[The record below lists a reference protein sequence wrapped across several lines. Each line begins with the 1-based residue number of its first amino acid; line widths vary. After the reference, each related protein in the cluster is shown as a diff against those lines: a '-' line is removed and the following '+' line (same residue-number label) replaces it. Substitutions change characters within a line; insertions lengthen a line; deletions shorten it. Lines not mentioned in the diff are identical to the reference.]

1 MSEEILLGRQP
12 IVDARGS
19 LVAFELL
26 FRSVERPAPEAVRGG
41 LDDLQAS
48 CQVIARS
55 LADLGLTASLGRFKG
70 YVNADRSLLMSEVVE
85 ILPPERFVLEILE
98 TTAIDLSLRERIVE
112 LRARGY
118 RIALDDVCDATDPRL
133 DFLDLVDIVKIDLRS
148 PGVPQWKALA
158 RQLGSRG
165 KVLLAEKVETD
176 DEFREAT
183 AAGFD
188 LFQGY
193 FFARPQLLRSRRVP
207 SSAPQMLR
215 LITLLEQDPDI
226 DAVARE
232 MRRHP
237 ALAKPM
243 LQQVNSSATGLRRQ
257 VDSIGTAIALVG
269 LRQVRRWAQLLL
281 YADGEGKGQ
290 PIHADPLVQQVGLRA
305 RLMELLA
312 ERWHPEEL
320 RLGEQAFLVGMLS
333 KIDVL
338 FGVSLPDLIGKLPL
352 APGVRDALLDR
363 TGPLGRLLSI
373 CEARERADLPA
384 LEALC
389 RDMGD
394 IDLAQTAL
402 LESQAAAWTMA
413 QTDTQPAQESPRQA
427 VHTAA

>member
-1 MSEEILLGRQP
+1 VSEEILLGRQP

-26 FRSVERPAPEAVRGG
+26 FRSVERPAPEAARGG

-48 CQVIARS
+48 YQVIARS

-98 TTAIDLSLRERIVE
+98 TTAIDLPLRERIVE

-158 RQLGSRG
+158 RRLGSKG

-281 YADGEGKGQ
+281 YADGEGKGG
-290 PIHADPLVQQVGLRA
+290 PMHADPLVQQVGLRA

-312 ERWHPEEL
+312 ERWHPGEP

-338 FGVSLPDLIGKLPL
+338 FGLPLPDLIGKLPL

-363 TGPLGRLLSI
+363 AGPLGHLLSV

-402 LESQAAAWTMA
+402 LETQAAAWTMA

-427 VHTAA
+427 VRAAA